1 MGRVEFYP
9 LWTGILLYEQL
20 PQNNSIFAVICAL
33 LFLFYSSVFSICV
46 RAHLDVDI
54 QARNSEMLFVL
65 VQFSCLGG
73 RGIVLDSNPNFIW
86 YLQHLC
92 NPPQLS
98 EVAGSKFDGN
108 YL

>member
-1 MGRVEFYP
+1 MFFMCISVV
-9 LWTGILLYEQL
+9 LKQLLQK
-20 PQNNSIFAVICAL
+20 NSIFAVIFAL

-73 RGIVLDSNPNFIW
+73 RGIVTWILAQISSGICNTCATHPNFPR
-86 YLQHLC
+86 LQARNLMESTC
-92 NPPQLS
+92 
-98 EVAGSKFDGN
+98 KC
-108 YL
+108 